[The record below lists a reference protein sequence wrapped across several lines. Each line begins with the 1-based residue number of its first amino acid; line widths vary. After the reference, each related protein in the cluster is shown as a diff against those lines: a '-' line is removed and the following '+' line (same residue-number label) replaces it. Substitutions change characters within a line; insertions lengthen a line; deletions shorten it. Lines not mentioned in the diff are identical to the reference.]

1 MHIALADF
9 VLFLHIIVAIAAFAV
24 AVLLLMAMMR
34 MRSATDA
41 ATLRTWA
48 KVAAPL
54 EPVFPVLV
62 LLLIGLGGWLIHL
75 SGGEFRWSDGW
86 VLTSVIALVLMEA
99 YGGIV
104 LAPNGKRL
112 HELADRAPDGP
123 IPAEL
128 RAQALSK
135 AVWAG
140 AWGNMGA
147 ALGILFTMPTKPVG
161 GWAVAI
167 VALAA
172 LVGVLIGL
180 QLSGAPVT
188 ANAPAAAPGPL
199 PADANASGG
208 PAAQPA
214 S

>member
-1 MHIALADF
+1 MHIALAEF
-9 VLFLHIIVAIAAFAV
+9 VLFLHILVAIATFAV
-24 AVLLLMAMMR
+24 AVLLLLAMMR
-34 MRSATDA
+34 MRSAADS

-86 VLTSVIALVLMEA
+86 VMTSVITLVLMEA
-99 YGGIV
+99 YGGVV
-104 LAPNGKRL
+104 LAPNGKKL
-112 HELADRAPDGP
+112 HEFADRAPDGS
-123 IPAEL
+123 IPADL
-128 RAQALSK
+128 RAQAMNR

-161 GWAVAI
+161 GWSVTIVVVAAVI
-167 VALAA
+167 
-172 LVGVLIGL
+172 GVLIGL
-180 QLSGAPVT
+180 RLAGSSA
-188 ANAPAAAPGPL
+188 ASAAPTS
-199 PADANASGG
+199 ATEVAS
-208 PAAQPA
+208 QPRP
-214 S
+214 